1 MLSDVCVF
9 AIMTMC
15 TVVVVLVVVPGVR
28 LCRVFYSSLSLF
40 FLGGG
45 LFVCL
50 FLLARPPAK
59 RVA

>member
-1 MLSDVCVF
+1 
-9 AIMTMC
+9 MTMC

-40 FLGGG
+40 FFGGGG